1 MVAQNKLSV
10 APYCQQPIK
19 IQNPYYDTQ
28 CPSQSKLTL
37 PVQFQFHLI
46 LTPSWSLDALTSQ
59 ALWDLHAFCSVIVL
73 SGRSSPFTPNFTC

>member
-1 MVAQNKLSV
+1 MVAQNKPSV

-37 PVQFQFHLI
+37 PVQSQFHLI
-46 LTPSWSLDALTSQ
+46 LTPHEAWMHSRARHFEISMPSAL
-59 ALWDLHAFCSVIVL
+59 
-73 SGRSSPFTPNFTC
+73 